1 MLKNIALLVEDEA
14 LLRLNAVQMIEDA
27 GYAVVEASN
36 ADEAIYNL
44 ENRIDI
50 RIVFTDI
57 NMPDSIDGIKL
68 ANAGRNRCPRSG

>member
-1 MLKNIALLVEDEA
+1 
-14 LLRLNAVQMIEDA
+14 MIEDA

-36 ADEAIYNL
+36 ADEAIYIL

-57 NMPDSIDGIKL
+57 NMPDSIDVIKL